1 LCRNWKLVEIGAKAC
16 KVSGILEGLC
26 REPYPSLVLVIEG
39 RLEPATQFDHY
50 KLAADAF
57 DRNRIKYRHKA
68 EWVVKELWV
77 NLSRTIFLSTSYSS
91 GILLI
96 IN

>member
-1 LCRNWKLVEIGAKAC
+1 
-16 KVSGILEGLC
+16 
-26 REPYPSLVLVIEG
+26 VLVIEG

-50 KLAADAF
+50 VATDAF
-57 DRNRIKYRHKA
+57 DRNRMKYRHKA
-68 EWVVKELWV
+68 EWVVKELCV
-77 NLSRTIFLSTSYSS
+77 SLSRTTFLSTLYSL